1 MEKLYSEIE
10 ILKTA
15 NIRKREVGKL
25 NPSTFLLSSIEII
38 FFLKKKVQI
47 LCQYLQFQL
56 PISDEKIPNSQ

>member
-38 FFLKKKVQI
+38 FFKKKKSSNI
-47 LCQYLQFQL
+47 M
-56 PISDEKIPNSQ
+56 PIPSIPATNFR